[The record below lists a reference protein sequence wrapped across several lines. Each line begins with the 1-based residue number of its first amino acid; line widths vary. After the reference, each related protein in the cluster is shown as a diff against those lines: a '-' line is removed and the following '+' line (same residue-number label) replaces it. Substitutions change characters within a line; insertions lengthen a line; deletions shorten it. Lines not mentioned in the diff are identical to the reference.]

1 MVSDN
6 AIVQSPLRRLI
17 GIALTGVLCVLAVL
31 AGGRI
36 AERVVLG
43 PDETSTR
50 AKIDSNLRGAFDVM
64 SQGLRVMARQ
74 LANPDEIAAAA
85 REDAAAAKLFV
96 SAQSAAAA
104 RTPDVELAITAY
116 SVGGQPLAWAGRPSE
131 LPRDRLEGDEA
142 WFI

>member
-17 GIALTGVLCVLAVL
+17 RIALTGVLCVLAVL

-36 AERVVLG
+36 AERVALG

-64 SQGLRVMARQ
+64 S
-74 LANPDEIAAAA
+74 P
-85 REDAAAAKLFV
+85 
-96 SAQSAAAA
+96 
-104 RTPDVELAITAY
+104 
-116 SVGGQPLAWAGRPSE
+116 AG
-131 LPRDRLEGDEA
+131 
-142 WFI
+142 